1 MTATT
6 CGQAKPVGKVTE
18 ADNANIDIRA
28 GSVAPVREGMDGT
41 EAAAEVELE

>member
-28 GSVAPVREGMDGT
+28 GSVVRAGIDGT